1 MKKIVKWG
9 LIIVGA
15 LVLWHLYVSHTAN
28 LAAGA

>member
-15 LVLWHLYVSHTAN
+15 LVLWHLYVSHAS
-28 LAAGA
+28 LAAAGA